1 MATRTMRYDCM
12 GLKGS
17 SENRN
22 STASSQEGI
31 NSGVLEEYNLEP
43 WRQQPSKHF
52 YPIAA
57 FDISA
62 GPAPWGA
69 LHLCRIGI
77 VKNKKREEPKLFPQK
92 IDLYCNYRLQH
103 INFAAIS

>member
-31 NSGVLEEYNLEP
+31 NSGVLEGYNLEP

-57 FDISA
+57 FDLSA

-77 VKNKKREEPKLFPQK
+77 VKNKKEKSRSSSL
-92 IDLYCNYRLQH
+92 
-103 INFAAIS
+103 